1 DNMNL
6 SDSGQS
12 EDSEFDEQQPS
23 NIHRQELVMSLDAEG
38 NNARRKQKRQWSPKE
53 VAAIMRHFKRHILK
67 GKLATMIECQQCKKA
82 EDPVLASRSVQNI
95 RDFVRNRGVTLKKQ
109 SSK

>member
-12 EDSEFDEQQPS
+12 EDSEFDEQQPLKHS
-23 NIHRQELVMSLDAEG
+23 QTRVVSLDAEG

-67 GKLATMIECQQCKKA
+67 GKLAHY
-82 EDPVLASRSVQNI
+82 D
-95 RDFVRNRGVTLKKQ
+95 
-109 SSK
+109 